1 MKKKKNQFKKK
12 NTTNSSAFKLS
23 YCLSVPVPMVIP
35 LTFIFLS
42 CHEKARD
49 NKEI

>member
-1 MKKKKNQFKKK
+1 MKKKKSIQEKEHNQQFSVQ
-12 NTTNSSAFKLS
+12 TS